1 MNILYVEEEEDT
13 YSQQYQELILI
24 RDTIELMSK
33 FNQVEILRIL
43 SRHPTITI
51 NENKYGIHINVS
63 ELNHTIIDEL
73 KMYVNYIKT
82 QEVQLNQS
90 EQQKETFKNIYFVKD
105 VKDN

>member
-1 MNILYVEEEEDT
+1 MNILYVEEEENT